1 MEPAQWLESLKG
13 KYLTQEVVLDG
24 MDDRAREQNLRLF
37 EALKRAGERID
48 QELPNNVYGLFV
60 KGSRIKG
67 YHSLENDL
75 DLIVVS
81 PADVSRGNIYDILH
95 SSMQESGLSVPFDGG
110 AELWEHQIEKDE
122 FLYQVDNE
130 IGFVNCMFG
139 HQAYANPNL
148 LLARLAALDVIKAWK
163 GRFDWDFV
171 RKNYNDDY
179 LGTPSNDIPKIARRL
194 GVGNTDVK
202 RVLTRDVYRQRFQEF
217 SMPEPEKI
225 RRSLMVEYRTTGRK
239 VLEQYDMFEVLQD
252 VRREL
257 KEGF

>member
-1 MEPAQWLESLKG
+1 MEPIQWIESLKG
-13 KYLTQEVVLDG
+13 KYLAQEAVLDG
-24 MDDRAREQNLRLF
+24 IDDRARDQNLRLF

-67 YHSLENDL
+67 YHSLESDL

-122 FLYQVDNE
+122 FLHQVDHE
-130 IGFVNCMFG
+130 PRFLNCMFG
-139 HQAYANPNL
+139 YEVYSNPNL
-148 LLARLAALDVIKAWK
+148 VLARLAALEVVKAWG
-163 GRFDWDFV
+163 GRFDWDYVQKAFS
-171 RKNYNDDY
+171 DDY
-179 LGTPSNDIPKIARRL
+179 LGTPENDIPKIAGRL
-194 GVGNTDVK
+194 GIGRTDVS
-202 RVLTRDVYRQRFQEF
+202 RVLTRDVYRQRFQKF
-217 SMPEPEKI
+217 SLPEPEKV
-225 RRSLMVEYRTTGRK
+225 RDGLMEAYRKTGDKSLREYA
-239 VLEQYDMFEVLQD
+239 MFEVLQD

-257 KEGF
+257 DEGF